1 MDSFAAHIY
10 PYSLGGRGDSQE
22 LKRFWLTLEDYWDI
36 EKVKAWRDCVVG
48 PDTTETADNLL
59 AFAAHVHSLW
69 GDARFALKPFKMN
82 PEKTELIVQFYWLP
96 STEYSQ
102 QQPLF
107 PVPTIENNLRQSPKN
122 AKLWDCETEHIISS
136 GHQVVFKTANPD
148 THPLPSM
155 DSLQMQW
162 NLIRLQALS
171 GAADADDLIVHTDP
185 GSEDEGAAYM
195 AAENESTDSNH
206 EEEDD
211 DDEDEE
217 DGNDDA
223 PSRQAVHP
231 ARAVRSE
238 NVPPRHGLDKHIELP
253 VRTFRERSP
262 NHRS

>member
-1 MDSFAAHIY
+1 
-10 PYSLGGRGDSQE
+10 
-22 LKRFWLTLEDYWDI
+22 
-36 EKVKAWRDCVVG
+36 
-48 PDTTETADNLL
+48 
-59 AFAAHVHSLW
+59 
-69 GDARFALKPFKMN
+69 
-82 PEKTELIVQFYWLP
+82 
-96 STEYSQ
+96 
-102 QQPLF
+102 
-107 PVPTIENNLRQSPKN
+107 
-122 AKLWDCETEHIISS
+122 
-136 GHQVVFKTANPD
+136 
-148 THPLPSM
+148 M

-162 NLIRLQALS
+162 NLTRLQALS

-206 EEEDD
+206 EDEDDDDEDD

-238 NVPPRHGLDKHIELP
+238 NVPHRHGLDKHIELP

-262 NHRS
+262 NRS